1 MAARKYVE
9 FDLKNCLSCSICV
22 QACPVSALSLTAEG
36 KSGKY
41 ANLFPELAPGT
52 CIGCGSCVKCCP
64 MDCIS
69 LRVAD
74 EN

>member
-22 QACPVSALSLTAEG
+22 QACPVSALSLSKAG

-41 ANLFPELAPGT
+41 PNLFPELRAEA

-69 LRVAD
+69 LRTAD
-74 EN
+74 ES

>member
-1 MAARKYVE
+1 MFLNPGQKEEYKRRH
-9 FDLKNCLSCSICV
+9 
-22 QACPVSALSLTAEG
+22 
-36 KSGKY
+36 
-41 ANLFPELAPGT
+41 ANLFPELTAEV

-69 LRVAD
+69 LRTAD